1 MWTALS
7 VVNSLASLLG
17 LGWAQE
23 VLSQC
28 AEGHTHPH
36 PERNSLLAP
45 RAVFSIPTALGARSK
60 PKLRQPWHREVA
72 WGEEHGLGN
81 KLRSGPGTWLRE
93 KYTSSV
99 PGTHLPS
106 AEPSSSTLTALGST

>member
-81 KLRSGPGTWLRE
+81 KAPLWSRYLAQGEVHLQCSWD
-93 KYTSSV
+93 SS
-99 PGTHLPS
+99 PQRRAQLLDPS
-106 AEPSSSTLTALGST
+106 QP